1 MIVATNQY
9 VSFRLDNE
17 TYAIDVGNAREIV
30 EAPRL
35 TRMPSAPSWIRG
47 VMNLRGSV
55 VPVIDLKQKF
65 DMGVTELALHSC
77 VLLVDFMLERE
88 PFVIGVLVDAVLEVF
103 ELAPE
108 AIEPP
113 PKFGARY
120 SKRYLRGMG
129 RRSECVFLI
138 LDADRVFS
146 DSALKLDAD
155 ADEQTDAATAKRSD
169 YRSEGV
175 EEANAVVQ

>member
-1 MIVATNQY
+1 MIVFTHQY
-9 VSFRLDNE
+9 VTFRLDDE
-17 TYAIDVGNAREIV
+17 TYALDVGNAREIV

-35 TRMPSAPSWIRG
+35 TRMPNAPAWIRG

-65 DMGVTELALHSC
+65 DMGTTEITRHSC
-77 VLLVDFMLERE
+77 VLLVEFMLNEE

-108 AIEPP
+108 TIEPP

-120 SKRYLRGMG
+120 SQKYLRGMG
-129 RRSECVFLI
+129 RRNNRVFVI
-138 LDADRVFS
+138 LDADKVFS
-146 DSALKLDAD
+146 DTNAYVESG
-155 ADEQTDAATAKRSD
+155 E
-169 YRSEGV
+169 
-175 EEANAVVQ
+175 EEALAAHTNQHSDKLGEKVEHGHAMV